1 MAGRIFLAIFVMVGL
16 VGGYFYYTG
25 GAGLPPQLAD
35 RLIGYRSLLGMAV
48 NPASD
53 ETISE
58 QATDSAEAAN
68 SGENPATSTTQ
79 KISDKIASLQSSLPQ
94 NTTEQLGTVSERTG
108 QLGGTVGQ
116 VLGEAVKVASTSGES
131 SLQERAFDYGRY
143 LYCQQVVK
151 DYEARTTHQ

>member
-1 MAGRIFLAIFVMVGL
+1 M
-16 VGGYFYYTG
+16 GGYFYYTG

-35 RLIGYRSLLGMAV
+35 RLSGYRSLMGVAV
-48 NPASD
+48 NPAAN
-53 ETISE
+53 EGPGE
-58 QATDSAEAAN
+58 PATESAEATS

-108 QLGGTVGQ
+108 QLSDTVGQ

-151 DYEARTTHQ
+151 DYEARAAQ